1 MQAPVPETQKKADSR
16 MKLIWK
22 RVRRH
27 PFLKLT
33 AVLIAILFW
42 MIVIAS
48 DPTLERQKEMTA
60 TVSVTGADTL
70 RSRGYVVTDDL
81 TSSPITVN
89 ITARVTQGN
98 YDRATAAS
106 FSPRLDLSQITSDGQ
121 QEVSFSAGYSTY
133 GEIQSFEPKSMT
145 VNVERYITRS
155 RVPVVVRVTGEMPQG
170 LWRSATSC
178 DPNLV
183 SVSGPASLVE
193 QVRRAVVELP
203 LEGLSADM
211 EDCQVT
217 SPVTLETA
225 DGQTISSPLIRI
237 TFESVTVDSA
247 SIECSVLPTRSVA
260 VDAASAITGTP
271 AHGYEVGEIR
281 VSPETVTVADSAEA
295 LKNLEA
301 MFVQS
306 PVDVTGATEDLLV
319 TVPLAGATAH
329 SYCSAREVAVSV
341 TIRPATHTHTY
352 NDLPVQVEN
361 LGPGLKAALNRAKL
375 GAVLSGAYQDMESLK
390 AANIHLYVDAQ
401 GLAAGV
407 YNVEVQC
414 RVDGAESYDFT
425 PQQQT
430 LTLTIQSEAE

>member
-89 ITARVTQGN
+89 ITAKVTQGN

-106 FSPRLDLSQITSDGQ
+106 FSPRLDLSLITSDGQ

-260 VDAASAITGTP
+260 VDAASAITGIP

-361 LGPGLKAALNRAKL
+361 LGPGLKAALSRAKL

>member
-16 MKLIWK
+16 MKLVWK

-89 ITARVTQGN
+89 ITAKVTQGN

-260 VDAASAITGTP
+260 VDEASAITGTP

-361 LGPGLKAALNRAKL
+361 LGPGLKAALSRAKL

>member
-60 TVSVTGADTL
+60 TISVTGADTL

-89 ITARVTQGN
+89 ITAKVTQGN

-361 LGPGLKAALNRAKL
+361 LGPGLKAALSRAKL

>member
-81 TSSPITVN
+81 TSSPITVK
-89 ITARVTQGN
+89 VTQGN

-361 LGPGLKAALNRAKL
+361 LGPGLKAALSRAKL

>member
-203 LEGLSADM
+203 LEGLRADM

-361 LGPGLKAALNRAKL
+361 LGPGLKAALSRAKL

>member
-89 ITARVTQGN
+89 ITAKVTQGN

-155 RVPVVVRVTGEMPQG
+155 RVPVVVRVTGEIPQG

-361 LGPGLKAALNRAKL
+361 LGPGLKAALSRAKL

>member
-48 DPTLERQKEMTA
+48 DQTLERQKEMTA

-89 ITARVTQGN
+89 ITAKVTQGN

-306 PVDVTGATEDLLV
+306 PVDMTGATEDLLV

-361 LGPGLKAALNRAKL
+361 LGPGLKAALSRAKL

>member
-60 TVSVTGADTL
+60 TISVTGADTL

-89 ITARVTQGN
+89 ITAKVTQGN

-361 LGPGLKAALNRAKL
+361 LGPGLKAALSRAKL

-430 LTLTIQSEAE
+430 ITLTIQSEAE

>member
-89 ITARVTQGN
+89 ITAKVTQGN

-155 RVPVVVRVTGEMPQG
+155 RVPVVVRVTGEMPHG

-211 EDCQVT
+211 EDCPVT

-361 LGPGLKAALNRAKL
+361 LGPGLKAALSRAKL

>member
-89 ITARVTQGN
+89 ITAKVTQGN

-211 EDCQVT
+211 EDC
-217 SPVTLETA
+217 
-225 DGQTISSPLIRI
+225 
-237 TFESVTVDSA
+237 
-247 SIECSVLPTRSVA
+247 
-260 VDAASAITGTP
+260 
-271 AHGYEVGEIR
+271 
-281 VSPETVTVADSAEA
+281 
-295 LKNLEA
+295 
-301 MFVQS
+301 
-306 PVDVTGATEDLLV
+306 
-319 TVPLAGATAH
+319 
-329 SYCSAREVAVSV
+329 
-341 TIRPATHTHTY
+341 
-352 NDLPVQVEN
+352 
-361 LGPGLKAALNRAKL
+361 
-375 GAVLSGAYQDMESLK
+375 
-390 AANIHLYVDAQ
+390 
-401 GLAAGV
+401 
-407 YNVEVQC
+407 
-414 RVDGAESYDFT
+414 
-425 PQQQT
+425 
-430 LTLTIQSEAE
+430 

>member
-89 ITARVTQGN
+89 ITAKVTQGN

-203 LEGLSADM
+203 LEGLRADM

-361 LGPGLKAALNRAKL
+361 LGPGLKAALSRAKL